1 MAKIYEVFEEEILAE
16 ICKAIHCVVG
26 TVTNC
31 KSWAE
36 GEKNIFHHKESEPP
50 LTQELQK
57 IY

>member
-1 MAKIYEVFEEEILAE
+1 MAKNYEVFEEEILAE

-36 GEKNIFHHKESEPP
+36 GEKVIFHHKESEPP
-50 LTQELQK
+50 LTQEL
-57 IY
+57 